1 MQKRGQDWTSALAR
15 DRNECEIE
23 SAVKKA
29 LILGTLSPQAD
40 GIRYLKNN
48 GWWVIGCGHRPQ
60 GRGMELIDQFEQVD
74 LRDLATIEALAR
86 REKVDLLYSVAS
98 EMALP
103 ALAIVPPKLGLPLVV
118 PLHVVELTQ
127 NKVRL
132 REFLANH
139 GISPVK
145 FRQVHS
151 ETDLEGWD
159 TFPAI
164 VKPVDSAG
172 QRGVF
177 RADSPEE
184 IRARLERTLGFSS
197 SRTAII
203 EEFLDGPEVSANAFV
218 IDSQVV
224 FNEISDRLVLENYP
238 GGIPRGH
245 VFPSQACVGETL
257 TKTKQM
263 VEHCIHALG
272 IENGPIYFQMKL
284 TSKGPR
290 IVEVM
295 PRLDGCHIWRLIKTV
310 IGVDLL
316 EASFRLLLGDRDVDL
331 QPRPAKTFCQLTFFL
346 SPPGQIFHEADH
358 PVPPGASYWE
368 YRYRDGEEVRP
379 VNGFMEVVG
388 YYIAEKVS

>member
-1 MQKRGQDWTSALAR
+1 M
-15 DRNECEIE
+15 
-23 SAVKKA
+23 KKA

-40 GIRYLKNN
+40 GIRYLKEA

-60 GRGMELIDQFEQVD
+60 GRGMELIDQFEQID
-74 LRDLATIEALAR
+74 LRDLAAIEELGR
-86 REKVDLLYSVAS
+86 REKVDLIYSVAS

-103 ALAIVPPKLGLPLVV
+103 ALAIVPPKLGLPHVISRE
-118 PLHVVELTQ
+118 VVEITRD
-127 NKVRL
+127 KVRL
-132 REFLANH
+132 REFLASH
-139 GISPVK
+139 GISRVA
-145 FRQVHS
+145 FRRVCS
-151 ETDLEGWD
+151 EEDLEGWD
-159 TFPAI
+159 VFPAI

-184 IRARLERTLGFSS
+184 IRSGLERTLSFSP
-197 SRTAII
+197 SRTAIV

-218 IDSQVV
+218 IDSKVV

-257 TKTKQM
+257 TAAKQL
-263 VEHCIHALG
+263 VEQCIHALG
-272 IENGPIYFQMKL
+272 IENGPVYFQMKL
-284 TSKGPR
+284 TSRGPR

-316 EASFRLLLGDRDVDL
+316 DASFRLLQGDRTIDL
-331 QPRPAKTFCQLTFFL
+331 QPRPSGTVCQLTFFL
-346 SPPGQIFHEADH
+346 NPPGQIFREADH
-358 PVPPGASYWE
+358 PVPSGALYWE

-388 YYIAEKVS
+388 YYIAERKQVA